1 MKPVVNLYKL
11 GRLPYLEAL
20 KFQLVLFDKLKKNIL
35 ESKNG
40 AKNRQLLGYDQ
51 SGIGSQIF
59 DSQLHSTENL
69 TTQTQFSIRSPS
81 FARNSLILVE
91 HEPVFTIGIRSKQYN
106 DNYVSDLKRR
116 LAKLKLKADFVQTN
130 RGGLITFHGPGQLV
144 AYPIIYLGDFQ
155 KTISNRSVKAFV
167 NNLQTTII
175 DTLAKVGLKGAHTV
189 KEYPGVWL
197 DNGEKKIAFIGIA
210 CQQHV
215 TMHGLAINCNCD
227 LSWYDHVVSC
237 GIEDKSITSVHQ
249 ELLSVGKSKSDLSS
263 LDNTYSNNFQIHGF
277 SSKSNMVDRHRL
289 DGSNVEFLLEGN
301 VEHVSEMF
309 CQSFSDHFD
318 CKLLENSLDSSIT
331 N

>member
-11 GRLPYLEAL
+11 GRLPYPEAL
-20 KFQLVLFDKLKKNIL
+20 KFQQVLFDKLKKNIL
-35 ESKNG
+35 ESKSG
-40 AKNRQLLGYDQ
+40 TEHRQLLGFDQ
-51 SGIGSQIF
+51 SGIGSQVF
-59 DSQLHSTENL
+59 DDDIHSTKNP
-69 TTQTQFSIRSPS
+69 TTQTQFSIRSPY

-91 HEPVFTIGIRSKQYN
+91 HEPVYTIGIRSAQYN
-106 DNYVSDLKRR
+106 DNYVSDLKCR

-144 AYPIIYLGDFQ
+144 VYPIIYLGDFP
-155 KTISNRSVKAFV
+155 KTINNRSVKAFV

-175 DTLAKVGLKGAHTV
+175 DTLARVGLKGAHIV

-197 DNGEKKIAFIGIA
+197 NNGEKKIAFIGIA

-215 TMHGLAINCNCD
+215 TMHGLAINCDCD
-227 LSWYDHVVSC
+227 LSWYDHIVSC
-237 GIEDKSITSVHQ
+237 GIEDRSITSVRQ
-249 ELLSVGKSKSDLSS
+249 ELLTIGKAESDQSL
-263 LDNTYSNNFQIHGF
+263 LDNTYSGNSQIHG
-277 SSKSNMVDRHRL
+277 SSSNSKMIDGHEL
-289 DGSNVEFLLEGN
+289 YGSNIEFMPKGS

-309 CQSFSDHFD
+309 CQSFSNRFD